1 NAQANS
7 PANLAACRDGTEGA
21 EMGPSAE
28 DRGLYENSSAQKNK
42 NRKTESQRERGG
54 SHFHARAYLDLP
66 GVYPRT
72 LFPSG
77 RLGAGANRG
86 PEAGVAGGG
95 GDQGCSARR
104 IVAGPQSYSRA
115 SSAIVA
121 PAALRAALLR
131 LWPASRS

>member
-1 NAQANS
+1 
-7 PANLAACRDGTEGA
+7 
-21 EMGPSAE
+21 MGPSAE

-72 LFPSG
+72 PFRSG
-77 RLGAGANRG
+77 RLGTGADRG

-95 GDQGCSARR
+95 DQGCSARQ

-121 PAALRAALLR
+121 PAALRSAILR
-131 LWPASRS
+131 LWPASSS